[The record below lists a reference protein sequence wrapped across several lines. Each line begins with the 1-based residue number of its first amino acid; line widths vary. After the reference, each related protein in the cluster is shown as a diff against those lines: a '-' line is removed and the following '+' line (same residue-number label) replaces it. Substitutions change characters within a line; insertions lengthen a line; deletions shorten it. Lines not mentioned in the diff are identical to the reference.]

1 MPRVDATQRF
11 HDENLARYSA
21 WLVAR
26 RADGWEVVDLHG
38 PFRAALDERRA
49 HDPAFYFAKDGV
61 HPGREG
67 LWVMAREILRQGFG
81 AQLDGI
87 AEAEDLF
94 PARGAEIRALVRE
107 RMIVRFNAWM
117 TQIGHQRPGV
127 PGAPGAKPGPTVAEA
142 NATAADLT
150 QKIQRLVA
158 NGRP

>member
-67 LWVMAREILRQGFG
+67 HWVMAREILRQGFG